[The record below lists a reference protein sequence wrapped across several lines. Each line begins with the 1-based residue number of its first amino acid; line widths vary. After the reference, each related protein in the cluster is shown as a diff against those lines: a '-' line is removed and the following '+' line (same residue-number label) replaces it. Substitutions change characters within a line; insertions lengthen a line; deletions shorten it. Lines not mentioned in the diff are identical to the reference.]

1 MWINSDII
9 LYEGDFMLKNKKV
22 FILGMARSGFEAAK
36 ILANDN
42 TVLVTDMN
50 EQNPEQVKIL
60 EDLGVKIEIV
70 KDPIDLLDDTYDVM
84 VKNPGIKYD
93 HPTVVKAKELGID
106 VINEV
111 ELAYGYM
118 NEDVNIIG
126 VTGSNGK
133 TTTVTLIYNIMK
145 EAGLPVYLGGN
156 IGTPLCNFV
165 KDIKSNEYL
174 VMEIS
179 DHQLCDMYNFKTN
192 VSVLTNIYDVHTDF
206 HDSHEK
212 YVMTKKKI
220 FNNHTSEDIAIINL
234 DNKEAVDAT
243 NEIASNKY
251 YFSKEGKQRVYL
263 ENAAI
268 YYEGELVIECKD
280 VKLKGVHNYENI
292 MAVISAVK
300 VYNVDNESIC
310 KVLKT
315 FGGVEH
321 RIEYV
326 TTIDGVDYYN
336 DSKATNCESTK
347 IALKSF
353 NQPTL
358 LILGGL
364 DRGHSFDDL
373 TPCMENVTYVACY
386 GETKARIKEYCD
398 RIGVSCGVFDT
409 LVNATNA
416 CYEKAVEGNVVLLSP
431 ACASWD
437 QYKKFEDRGDE
448 FKNTI
453 KNFKGE

>member
-1 MWINSDII
+1 
-9 LYEGDFMLKNKKV
+9 
-22 FILGMARSGFEAAK
+22 
-36 ILANDN
+36 
-42 TVLVTDMN
+42 
-50 EQNPEQVKIL
+50 
-60 EDLGVKIEIV
+60 
-70 KDPIDLLDDTYDVM
+70 
-84 VKNPGIKYD
+84 
-93 HPTVVKAKELGID
+93 
-106 VINEV
+106 
-111 ELAYGYM
+111 
-118 NEDVNIIG
+118 
-126 VTGSNGK
+126 
-133 TTTVTLIYNIMK
+133 
-145 EAGLPVYLGGN
+145 
-156 IGTPLCNFV
+156 
-165 KDIKSNEYL
+165 
-174 VMEIS
+174 
-179 DHQLCDMYNFKTN
+179 
-192 VSVLTNIYDVHTDF
+192 
-206 HDSHEK
+206 
-212 YVMTKKKI
+212 
-220 FNNHTSEDIAIINL
+220 
-234 DNKEAVDAT
+234 
-243 NEIASNKY
+243 
-251 YFSKEGKQRVYL
+251 
-263 ENAAI
+263 
-268 YYEGELVIECKD
+268 
-280 VKLKGVHNYENI
+280 

-300 VYNVDNESIC
+300 VYDVDNESIC
-310 KVLKT
+310 KVLRT

-373 TPCMENVTYVACY
+373 TPCMGNVTYVACY

-453 KNFKGE
+453 KGFKGE

>member
-1 MWINSDII
+1 
-9 LYEGDFMLKNKKV
+9 MLKNKKV

-36 ILANDN
+36 ILAPLN

-60 EDLGVKIEIV
+60 EDMGVKIEIT
-70 KDPIDLLDDTYDVM
+70 KDPLPLLDDSYDVM

-93 HPTVVKAKELGID
+93 HPAVVKAKDLGID

-118 NEDVNIIG
+118 NKNVNIIG

-165 KDIKSNEYL
+165 KDIKENEYL

-179 DHQLCDMYNFKTN
+179 DHQLCDMYEFKTN

-212 YVMTKKKI
+212 YARTKKKI
-220 FNNHTSEDIAIINL
+220 FNNHTSGDIAIINY
-234 DNKEAVDAT
+234 DNKEAVDISEDINST
-243 NEIASNKY
+243 KY
-251 YFSKEGKQRVYL
+251 YFSKESKQNVYL
-263 ENAAI
+263 EDNAI
-268 YYEGELVIECKD
+268 YYKGEKVIDCSEI
-280 VKLKGVHNYENI
+280 KLKGLHNYENI

-300 VYNVDNESIC
+300 VYGVDNESIC
-310 KVLKT
+310 NVLRD

-386 GETKARIKEYCD
+386 GETKGRIKEYCD
-398 RIGVSCGVFDT
+398 RIGKDCGVFDN
-409 LVNATNA
+409 LVNATTA
-416 CYEKAVEGNVVLLSP
+416 CYEKAQKGDVILLSP

-437 QYKKFEDRGDE
+437 QYKAFEDRGNE
-448 FKNTI
+448 FKTTI
-453 KNFKGE
+453 SSFKGE

>member
-1 MWINSDII
+1 
-9 LYEGDFMLKNKKV
+9 MLKNKKV

-36 ILANDN
+36 ILATDN

-60 EDLGVKIEIV
+60 ENLGVKIEIV
-70 KDPIDLLDDTYDVM
+70 KDPIDLLDNTYDVM
-84 VKNPGIKYD
+84 VKNPGIKYN
-93 HPTVVKAKELGID
+93 HPTVVKAKELGIK

-118 NEDVNIIG
+118 NKEVNIIG

-165 KDIKSNEYL
+165 KDIKENEYL

-179 DHQLCDMYNFKTN
+179 DHQLCDMYEFKTN
-192 VSVLTNIYDVHTDF
+192 VSVLTNIYEVHTDF

-212 YVMTKKKI
+212 YVRTKKKI
-220 FNNHTSEDIAIINL
+220 FNNHTKEDIAIINY
-234 DNKEAVDAT
+234 DNKEAVDNT
-243 NEIASNKY
+243 EDINSTKY
-251 YFSKEGKQRVYL
+251 YFSKESKQNVYL
-263 ENAAI
+263 DNSAI
-268 YYEGELVIECKD
+268 YYKDEKVIDCSEI
-280 VKLKGVHNYENI
+280 KLKGLHNYENI

-300 VYNVDNESIC
+300 VYGVDNESIC
-310 KVLKT
+310 KVLRT

-326 TTIDGVDYYN
+326 ATIDGVDYYN

-353 NQPTL
+353 DQPTL

-373 TPCMENVTYVACY
+373 TPCMDNVIYVACY

-398 RIGVSCGVFDT
+398 RIGKDCGVFDN
-409 LVNATNA
+409 LVNATTA
-416 CYEKAVEGNVVLLSP
+416 CYEKAGKGDVVLLSP

-437 QYKKFEDRGDE
+437 QYKTFEDRGNE
-448 FKNTI
+448 FKATLNG
-453 KNFKGE
+453 FKGE

>member
-1 MWINSDII
+1 
-9 LYEGDFMLKNKKV
+9 MLKNKKV

-36 ILANDN
+36 ILAPLN

-60 EDLGVKIEIV
+60 EDMGVKIEIT
-70 KDPIDLLDDTYDVM
+70 KDPLPLLDDSYDVM

-93 HPTVVKAKELGID
+93 HPAVVKAKDLGID

-118 NEDVNIIG
+118 NKNVNIIG

-165 KDIKSNEYL
+165 KDIKENEYL

-179 DHQLCDMYNFKTN
+179 DHQLCDMYEFKTN

-212 YVMTKKKI
+212 YARTKKKI
-220 FNNHTSEDIAIINL
+220 FNNHTSGDIAIINY
-234 DNKEAVDAT
+234 DNKEAVDISEDINST
-243 NEIASNKY
+243 KY
-251 YFSKEGKQRVYL
+251 YFSKESKQNVYL
-263 ENAAI
+263 EGSAI
-268 YYEGELVIECKD
+268 YYKGEKVIDCSEI
-280 VKLKGVHNYENI
+280 KLKGIHNYENI
-292 MAVISAVK
+292 MAVICAVK
-300 VYNVDNESIC
+300 VYGVDNESIC
-310 KVLKT
+310 KVLRT

-386 GETKARIKEYCD
+386 GETKGRIKEYCD
-398 RIGVSCGVFDT
+398 RIGKDCGVFDN
-409 LVNATNA
+409 LINATTA
-416 CYEKAVEGNVVLLSP
+416 CYEKAQKGDVILLSP

-437 QYKKFEDRGDE
+437 QYKAFEDRGNE
-448 FKNTI
+448 FKTTI
-453 KNFKGE
+453 SSFKGE

>member
-1 MWINSDII
+1 
-9 LYEGDFMLKNKKV
+9 MLKNKKV

-36 ILANDN
+36 ILTNDN

-70 KDPIDLLDDTYDVM
+70 KDPIELLDDTYDVM

-93 HPTVVKAKELGID
+93 HPTVVKAKELGIS

-118 NEDVNIIG
+118 NKNVNVIG

-165 KDIKSNEYL
+165 KDIKEDEFL

-179 DHQLCDMYNFKTN
+179 DHQLCDMYDFKTN
-192 VSVLTNIYDVHTDF
+192 VSVLTNIYEVHTDF
-206 HDSHEK
+206 HDSHKK
-212 YVMTKKKI
+212 YANTKKKI
-220 FNNHTSEDIAIINL
+220 FNNHTVDDIAIINY
-234 DNKEAVDAT
+234 DNEEAVNISKDI
-243 NEIASNKY
+243 NSSKY
-251 YFSKEGKQRVYL
+251 YFSKNSKQNVYL
-263 ENAAI
+263 KDDAI
-268 YYEGELVIECKD
+268 YYRDEKVIDCNEIM
-280 VKLKGVHNYENI
+280 LKGVHNYENI

-300 VYNVDNESIC
+300 VYDVDNESIC

-326 TTIDGVDYYN
+326 TTIDDVLYYN

-373 TPCMENVTYVACY
+373 TPCMDNVTYVACY
-386 GETKARIKEYCD
+386 GETKNRIKEYCD
-398 RIGVSCGVFDT
+398 RIGKDCGIFDN
-409 LVNATNA
+409 LVNATIA
-416 CYEKAVEGNVVLLSP
+416 CYEKSQKGDVVLLSP

-437 QYKKFEDRGDE
+437 QYKAFEDRGNE
-448 FKNTI
+448 FKNTV
-453 KNFKGE
+453 NSFKGE

>member
-1 MWINSDII
+1 
-9 LYEGDFMLKNKKV
+9 MLKNKKV

-36 ILANDN
+36 ILAPDN

-60 EDLGVKIEIV
+60 EDMGVKIGIT
-70 KDPIDLLDDTYDVM
+70 KNPIELLDDTYDVM

-93 HPTVVKAKELGID
+93 HPAVVKAKELGMN

-118 NEDVNIIG
+118 NKNVNIIG

-165 KDIKSNEYL
+165 KDIKENEYL

-179 DHQLCDMYNFKTN
+179 DHQLCDMYEFKTN
-192 VSVLTNIYDVHTDF
+192 VSVLTNIYEVHTDF

-212 YVMTKKKI
+212 YVNTKKKI
-220 FNNHTSEDIAIINL
+220 FNNHTKEDIAIINY
-234 DNKEAVDAT
+234 DNKEAVDNT
-243 NEIASNKY
+243 EDINSTKY
-251 YFSKEGKQRVYL
+251 YFSKDNKQNVYL
-263 ENAAI
+263 ENDAI
-268 YYEGELVIECKD
+268 YYRNEKVIDCSEI
-280 VKLKGVHNYENI
+280 KLKGLHNYENI
-292 MAVISAVK
+292 MAAISAVK
-300 VYNVDNESIC
+300 VYGVDNESIC
-310 KVLKT
+310 KVLRT

-326 TTIDGVDYYN
+326 TTIDGIDYYN

-373 TPCMENVTYVACY
+373 TPCMGNVTYVACY

-398 RIGVSCGVFDT
+398 KIGKDCGVFDN
-409 LVNATNA
+409 LVNATTA
-416 CYEKAVEGNVVLLSP
+416 CYEKAVKGDVVLLSP

-437 QYKKFEDRGDE
+437 QYKAFEDRGNE
-448 FKNTI
+448 FKDTVNG
-453 KNFKGE
+453 FKGE

>member
-1 MWINSDII
+1 
-9 LYEGDFMLKNKKV
+9 
-22 FILGMARSGFEAAK
+22 
-36 ILANDN
+36 
-42 TVLVTDMN
+42 MN
-50 EQNPEQVKIL
+50 RN
-60 EDLGVKIEIV
+60 
-70 KDPIDLLDDTYDVM
+70 
-84 VKNPGIKYD
+84 
-93 HPTVVKAKELGID
+93 
-106 VINEV
+106 
-111 ELAYGYM
+111 
-118 NEDVNIIG
+118 VNIIG

-165 KDIKSNEYL
+165 KDIKENEYL

-179 DHQLCDMYNFKTN
+179 DHQLCDMYDFKTN

-212 YVMTKKKI
+212 YAKTKKKI
-220 FNNHTSEDIAIINL
+220 FNNHTNDDIAIINF
-234 DNKEAVDAT
+234 DNKEAVDISEDINST
-243 NEIASNKY
+243 KY
-251 YFSKEGKQRVYL
+251 YFSKESKQNVYL
-263 ENAAI
+263 DNNAI
-268 YYEGELVIECKD
+268 YYKGEKVIDCSEII
-280 VKLKGVHNYENI
+280 LKGIHNYENI

-300 VYNVDNESIC
+300 VYDVDNESIC
-310 KVLKT
+310 KVLRT

-398 RIGVSCGVFDT
+398 RIGKDCGVFDN
-409 LVNATNA
+409 LVNATQA
-416 CYEKAVEGNVVLLSP
+416 CYEKAQKGDVILLSP

-437 QYKKFEDRGDE
+437 QYKAFEDRGNE
-448 FKNTI
+448 FKATVSS
-453 KNFKGE
+453 FKEE